1 MDRLDILFWIK
12 IFYLI
17 IHIEKYFILLKLK
30 NFNIEL
36 YYELNC
42 PKYNE
47 PIKFEESFKQ
57 ALLTVIRLD
66 NVNCF
71 IVINDH

>member
-1 MDRLDILFWIK
+1 LQIAAILNDAA
-12 IFYLI
+12 
-17 IHIEKYFILLKLK
+17 IL
-30 NFNIEL
+30 
-36 YYELNC
+36 ELNC